1 MDFGSLKF
9 NMSNGLL
16 PEACADPFDKVANGF
31 PYGFDGYFPDKL
43 SPPFDSIESR
53 VPTEDIQD
61 VVLPFYVTQ
70 PNLSIASMAHTFEP
84 PIACRCPSELSV
96 INHHPQMEVEMNR
109 KSMSARRNG
118 GKAQKKTN
126 VVKGQW
132 TLDEDRQAFFLPF
145 LLLSLSQRY
154 GLKKWSHIA
163 QMLHG
168 RIGKQCRERWHNH
181 LRPNIKKD
189 TWCEEEDKILIQAH
203 SEIGNKWAEIAKRL
217 PGRTENS
224 IKNHWNATKRRQF
237 ARRRCRNTRNP
248 KSGMLLQN
256 YIKSLALS
264 PAPSTRK
271 RKPGNSS
278 KSTVSAMPAEE
289 PSTAADA
296 YRDGDDH
303 LVPACDF
310 SDVMVSLLFQDEE
323 KVPAEGYDVGH
334 LFDQLGCGPGVD
346 KSLEME
352 MEYWDDIVATPQSYE
367 DVKPEMDLVEMMSQ
381 NSSTS
386 NNMS

>member
-1 MDFGSLKF
+1 M
-9 NMSNGLL
+9 
-16 PEACADPFDKVANGF
+16 
-31 PYGFDGYFPDKL
+31 
-43 SPPFDSIESR
+43 
-53 VPTEDIQD
+53 Q
-61 VVLPFYVTQ
+61 
-70 PNLSIASMAHTFEP
+70 
-84 PIACRCPSELSV
+84 
-96 INHHPQMEVEMNR
+96 
-109 KSMSARRNG
+109 
-118 GKAQKKTN
+118 
-126 VVKGQW
+126 
-132 TLDEDRQAFFLPF
+132 
-145 LLLSLSQRY
+145 
-154 GLKKWSHIA
+154 
-163 QMLHG
+163 
-168 RIGKQCRERWHNH
+168 
-181 LRPNIKKD
+181 KD

-248 KSGMLLQN
+248 KSGVLLQN

-278 KSTVSAMPAEE
+278 KATVGAMPAEE
-289 PSTAADA
+289 PSTAAGA

-310 SDVMVSLLFQDEE
+310 SDVMVSLLFEDEE
-323 KVPAEGYDVGH
+323 KVPTEGYDVGH
-334 LFDQLGCGPGVD
+334 LFDQLGCGLGVD

-352 MEYWDDIVATPQSYE
+352 LEYWDDIVATTPQSYE
-367 DVKPEMDLVEMMSQ
+367 VVKPEMDLVEMISQ

>member
-1 MDFGSLKF
+1 
-9 NMSNGLL
+9 MSNGLL

-61 VVLPFYVTQ
+61 VVLPFCVTQ

-84 PIACRCPSELSV
+84 PIACRCPGELSV

-132 TLDEDRQAFFLPF
+132 TLEEDRQAFFLPF
-145 LLLSLSQRY
+145 LLLSLSQRVCLVVFVKDYNMDISCRLLIRLVEQY

-181 LRPNIKKD
+181 LRPNIKVF
-189 TWCEEEDKILIQAH
+189 TTHLHFFC
-203 SEIGNKWAEIAKRL
+203 
-217 PGRTENS
+217 
-224 IKNHWNATKRRQF
+224 
-237 ARRRCRNTRNP
+237 
-248 KSGMLLQN
+248 
-256 YIKSLALS
+256 
-264 PAPSTRK
+264 PSC
-271 RKPGNSS
+271 SS
-278 KSTVSAMPAEE
+278 M
-289 PSTAADA
+289 
-296 YRDGDDH
+296 H
-303 LVPACDF
+303 
-310 SDVMVSLLFQDEE
+310 
-323 KVPAEGYDVGH
+323 H
-334 LFDQLGCGPGVD
+334 
-346 KSLEME
+346 
-352 MEYWDDIVATPQSYE
+352 
-367 DVKPEMDLVEMMSQ
+367 
-381 NSSTS
+381 
-386 NNMS
+386 

>member
-132 TLDEDRQAFFLPF
+132 TLDEDR
-145 LLLSLSQRY
+145 LLIRLVEQY